1 MYVLA
6 QGCPSFNIQFKEYIS
21 LLVHTFQL
29 VTEHFPRIC
38 KTPSYV
44 FTNSIHVVTETER
57 TVNPFG

>member
-21 LLVHTFQL
+21 HLVHTFQL
-29 VTEHFPRIC
+29 VTELC